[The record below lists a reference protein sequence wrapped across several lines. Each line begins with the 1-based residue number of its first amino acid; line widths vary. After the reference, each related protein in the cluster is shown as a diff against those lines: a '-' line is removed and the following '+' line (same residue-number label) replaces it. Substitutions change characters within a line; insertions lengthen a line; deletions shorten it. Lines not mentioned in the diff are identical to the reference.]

1 MLLSVNATLKGHQGS
16 LTKVVHASTLI
27 LDLTKQDLKKD
38 LTLLQLVL
46 FMPLQQSIK
55 VGSGIAVEA
64 FNLPSLET
72 AKV

>member
-1 MLLSVNATLKGHQGS
+1 MLLSVNAPLKGHQGS

-27 LDLTKQDLKKD
+27 LDLTEQNLKD

-55 VGSGIAVEA
+55 AGSGIAVEA